1 MARVGLKARL
11 QSSNRMFGAIQNT
24 LVAIYRSLFHPQPL
38 AIASSE
44 PAIPEEEMRAIS
56 PRPIKLPKLSP
67 AEDETNRYNLRKRQT
82 VSYKEEDEETE

>member
-1 MARVGLKARL
+1 MARVGLKDL
-11 QSSNRMFGAIQNT
+11 LETSNRMFGAIQNS

-44 PAIPEEEMRAIS
+44 PAIPEEEVRAVS

-67 AEDETNRYNLRKRQT
+67 AEHEANRYNLRKRQT

>member
-1 MARVGLKARL
+1 
-11 QSSNRMFGAIQNT
+11 MFGAIQNT

-44 PAIPEEEMRAIS
+44 PMIPEEEVRAVS

-67 AEDETNRYNLRKRQT
+67 TEHALNETNRYNLRKRQA
-82 VSYKEEDEETE
+82 VSYKEEDEEIFE